1 MAKLF
6 SIYILFIV
14 AFLAIFHV
22 ARYAWVLH
30 AIQRDR
36 VICFVEPDPVVLCG
50 ELVLAGI
57 TIAMLIGWLVFTIR
71 QITKSTTT

>member
-36 VICFVEPDPVVLCG
+36 VICFVEPDPKV
-50 ELVLAGI
+50 
-57 TIAMLIGWLVFTIR
+57 
-71 QITKSTTT
+71 QIDGDEKSTDTLNP

>member
-36 VICFVEPDPVVLCG
+36 VICFVEPDPKVQIDGDEKPQIPSIHEILTNFKAVLP
-50 ELVLAGI
+50 EV
-57 TIAMLIGWLVFTIR
+57 
-71 QITKSTTT
+71 